1 MFAIFRK
8 ELNAFFSSLIGYI
21 AVGVFLLV
29 MGVFLWVI
37 PGFSILDYGYA
48 SLELYFEFAPIVLLV
63 LIPAIT
69 MRSFAEENKEGTMEL
84 LVTKPLRDTDILMGK
99 FLAALALVFFA
110 LLPTLLYYFSVWQ
123 LGAPKGNI
131 DHGATLGSY
140 IGLFFLS
147 AAFVALGMFASS
159 LSNDQIVAFIF
170 GLLLNVVFYLGFYYL
185 STLPVFF
192 GKLDDFIERL
202 GFRFHY
208 DAMSRG
214 AIDSRDVIYF
224 FTVIVLCL
232 QGSRL
237 MLEKR
242 NW

>member
-8 ELNAFFSSLIGYI
+8 ELNAFFSSFIGYI

-84 LVTKPLRDTDILMGK
+84 LVTKPLRDGDILMGK

-110 LLPTLLYYFSVWQ
+110 LLPTLLYYYSVWQ

-147 AAFVALGMFASS
+147 SAFVALGMFASS
-159 LSNDQIVAFIF
+159 LSNDQIVAFIV
-170 GLLLNVVFYLGFYYL
+170 GLLLNFVFYLGFYYI
-185 STLPVFF
+185 STLPAFF
-192 GKLDDFIERL
+192 GKLDDFVQRL

-224 FTVIVLCL
+224 LTVIVLFL
-232 QGSRL
+232 QASRL
-237 MLEKR
+237 NLEKR
-242 NW
+242 KW

>member
-1 MFAIFRK
+1 MIAIFRK

-29 MGVFLWVI
+29 MGIFLWVI

-69 MRSFAEENKEGTMEL
+69 MRSFAEENKEGTMEF
-84 LVTKPLRDTDILMGK
+84 LVTKPLRDTDILLGK
-99 FLAALALVFFA
+99 FFASLALVFFA
-110 LLPTLLYYFSVWQ
+110 LMPTLLYYFSVWQ
-123 LGAPKGNI
+123 LGEPKGNI
-131 DHGATLGSY
+131 DHGATVGSY

-147 AAFVALGMFASS
+147 AAFVAAGMFASS

-170 GLLLNVVFYLGFYYL
+170 GVLLNALFYLGFYYL
-185 STLPVFF
+185 STLPSFF
-192 GKLDDFIERL
+192 GTLDDFVERL

-214 AIDSRDVIYF
+214 AIDSRDVLYF
-224 FTVIVLCL
+224 LTVIAVFL
-232 QGSRL
+232 QGTRL
-237 MLEKR
+237 MLERRK
-242 NW
+242 W